1 MTNARRVTPVML
13 HHASSATLNVPAAAL
28 FDYLDDF
35 RKLSAHMEKPSPMM
49 LGSRMAIEMDGAN
62 GRAIGSTVRMSG
74 RILGMPLE
82 LKEVVIERTPPVRKT
97 WRTVDANLLV
107 IGAYTLGFQL
117 EARGLTTHLLVFI
130 DYLLPETAA
139 GRWLGRLLARR
150 YARWCTERMVKDA
163 MRHFSAA

>member
-1 MTNARRVTPVML
+1 MTL
-13 HHASSATLNVPAAAL
+13 HHVTSATLNVPAAAL

-49 LGSRMAIEMDGAN
+49 LGSRMTIEMDAGN

-74 RILGMPLE
+74 RMLGMHLD

-107 IGAYTLGFQL
+107 IGSYTLGFQL
-117 EARGLTTHLLVFI
+117 EGRGLTTHLLVFI
-130 DYLLPETAA
+130 DYSLPETPA
-139 GRWLGRLLARR
+139 GRWLGRLFAKR

-163 MRHFSAA
+163 IRHFSRLPADLRR